1 MTVTQWRNVC
11 ERVKVQK
18 TRPWFIKGEPKRWCN
33 MNRVELKSGFRDAL
47 DQGSYSFDCL
57 VIQCIGFDQ
66 RLYEKL
72 ARSEGRSGKMQNG
85 K

>member
-1 MTVTQWRNVC
+1 
-11 ERVKVQK
+11 
-18 TRPWFIKGEPKRWCN
+18 
-33 MNRVELKSGFRDAL
+33 MNGVDLKSGFRDAL
-47 DQGSYSFDCL
+47 DQGRYRFDCL

-72 ARSEGRSGKMQNG
+72 ARSEGRSGKMQKG